1 MNEGGVPMDLLGALR
16 PALTALFGVCL
27 FTAGVDAL
35 FDGGAEGVRLACGLS
50 IALCAL
56 RLMEAG
62 L

>member
-1 MNEGGVPMDLLGALR
+1 MDLLEALR